1 MSKWEIAWSG
11 AMRLKTS
18 GLLLVLM
25 LALVFPLSVQAQGQ
39 GPVYIVQQGDTLSGI
54 AWRFGTTIEALILE
68 NNISDPS
75 RIFPGMELTIPG
87 FPEISGR
94 LSLEPV
100 RLGDTFESLSH
111 DFDLDQTSLKRLNRI
126 VRPDRIYA
134 GMSLIVAA
142 TEQGLSAQPARH
154 LLAARPGETR
164 LELAARART
173 DPWAIHTDRTPELQ
187 LWVLPGDLYGF
198 GSRADEKRSGLPDE
212 VNSLTIS
219 PEPLI
224 QGHTTEIHVTASS
237 SGRIE
242 GDLGEHRL
250 AFFPLENDRWISLQ
264 GIHALAEPGL
274 LDLRLGFYES
284 DASAPF
290 YEFQQPV
297 LLESGDYGFQ
307 VLNGVPPETIDPAV
321 TGPEDAFVTE
331 LLAAASPQKLWQG
344 PFEYPSRYYTAE
356 FVATFG
362 TRRSYNNGSLMY
374 YHTGVDFYGRD
385 EPIYAP
391 AAGRVVFAGPLTVRG
406 NVTYID
412 HGWGVYSG
420 YLHQSEMYV
429 QEGDQVEKGQV
440 IGKVGATGRVT
451 GPHLHWEVWVGD
463 VPVQPLDWISPGYL
477 LPEDPQQ

>member
-1 MSKWEIAWSG
+1 
-11 AMRLKTS
+11 MRPKATQAI
-18 GLLLVLM
+18 LLLLLT
-25 LALVFPLSVQAQGQ
+25 LALTVPARAQAQGQ
-39 GPVYIVQQGDTLSGI
+39 GPVYVVQAGDTLSGI

-75 RIFPGMELTIPG
+75 RIFPGVELTIPG
-87 FPEISGR
+87 FPDVSGR

-100 RLGDTFESLSH
+100 SLGDTFESLGYK
-111 DFDLDQTSLKRLNRI
+111 FDLDQSSLRQLNRL
-126 VRPDRIYA
+126 VRPDRVYA
-134 GMSLIVAA
+134 GMSLIVATA
-142 TEQGLSAQPARH
+142 DEGSSVQKPQH
-154 LLAARPGETR
+154 IFAARSGETK
-164 LELAARART
+164 LELAARGGT
-173 DPWAIHTDRTPELQ
+173 DPWMLRQDGTGEPRF
-187 LWVLPGDLYGF
+187 WVLPGDLYTF
-198 GSRADEKRSGLPDE
+198 GVRADERPSGLPDE
-212 VNSLTIS
+212 VVSLSIS

-224 QGHTTEIHVTASS
+224 QGHTTEILAQVLS

-242 GDLGEHRL
+242 GDLGESKL
-250 AFFPLENDRWISLQ
+250 AFFSREGGSWISLQ

-274 LDLRLGFYES
+274 LDLQLRFYES
-284 DASAPF
+284 DASSPF
-290 YEFQQPV
+290 FEFQQPV

-307 VLNGVPPETIDPAV
+307 VLNGVPADTIDPAV
-321 TGPEDAFVTE
+321 TGPEDELVSE
-331 LLAAASPQKLWQG
+331 LLSSASPEKLWQG

-385 EPIYAP
+385 VPIYAS

-429 QEGDQVEKGQV
+429 QEGDLVEKGQV

-451 GPHLHWEVWVGD
+451 GPHLHWEIWVGG
-463 VPVQPLDWISPGYL
+463 VPVQPLDWISPGYT
-477 LPEDPQQ
+477 LPNDGQEQ